1 MDITSAPI
9 RAEPNGSNVIKNFA
23 LEYMFFGFFG
33 FKLLLAEDSVALE
46 YMFFGFFGFKLLL
59 AEDSVRSRVS
69 KNVANLGKPET

>member
-33 FKLLLAEDSVALE
+33 FKLLLAEDSV
-46 YMFFGFFGFKLLL
+46 
-59 AEDSVRSRVS
+59 RSRVS